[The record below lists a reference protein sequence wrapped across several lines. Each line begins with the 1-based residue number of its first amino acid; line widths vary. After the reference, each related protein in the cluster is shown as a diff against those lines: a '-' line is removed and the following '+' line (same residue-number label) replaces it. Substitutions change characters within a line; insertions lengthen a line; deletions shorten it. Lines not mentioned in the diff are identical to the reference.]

1 MPLRE
6 DLLTP
11 IAGDNPAGA
20 NLYYDTV
27 FDQIKE
33 ARREDADDLPEG
45 DMVLAQ
51 KKKADYRAVVKLAGE
66 ALAKRSKDLRLAGW
80 LAEAHLRVEGFAV
93 LAPSIELLRA
103 LQETFWAGLYPEI
116 EEGNDLELRM
126 VSVETAGRLINAAM
140 RKAPITRNGLSYE
153 SYQESRLVGYEK
165 DATNDSKMEARQD
178 AIAHG
183 KLTAEDFDQAF
194 AGSPKSLY
202 VQASATLRESLEAY
216 ERLDQYQQEAYGDNS
231 PNLAKLRS
239 GLEEVQQAVEYLLN
253 EKRKTEPDPV
263 EVVDQP
269 ATEAGEQEG
278 IEGEGEPFAED
289 EPGAEAEPGKAP
301 RRRAAS
307 AGPLGGA
314 ADAYAQVV
322 ESAQFLFARDPTS
335 PVPYLICAGLRLGE
349 TRMQGQTPSPGFA
362 VGPSPEIR
370 RSLRAL
376 AGRSAWGELLR
387 ASIPILASECARAW
401 LDLHRYI
408 WRAAGETGAEAISE
422 AVVGTVRSLLMVR
435 PELRYWTL
443 EDDTGAANPETQQWL
458 DTTVLQ

>member
-51 KKKADYRAVVKLAGE
+51 KKKADYRAVIKLAGE

-140 RKAPITRNGLSYE
+140 RKAALTRNGLSYE

-165 DATNDSKMEARQD
+165 DASNDSKMEARQD

-183 KLTAEDFDQAF
+183 KLTAENFDQAF

-202 VQASATLRESLEAY
+202 MQASAALNEALEAY

-231 PNLAKLRS
+231 PNLEKLRS
-239 GLEEVQQAVEYLLN
+239 GLEEVQQAVEFLLN
-253 EKRKTEPDPV
+253 ERRKTEPDPV
-263 EVVDQP
+263 QVVERP
-269 ATEAGEQEG
+269 ATEAGEQG
-278 IEGEGEPFAED
+278 GTEGEGGPGVD
-289 EPGAEAEPGKAP
+289 GEPGETP
-301 RRRAAS
+301 RRRSAI
-307 AGPLGGA
+307 AGPLGGV

-322 ESAQFLFARDPTS
+322 ESAEFLFGKDSTS

-349 TRMQGQTPSPGFA
+349 TRMQGQTPAPGFA

-370 RSLRAL
+370 HSLRAL

-387 ASIPILASECARAW
+387 TSLPILASECARAW
-401 LDLHRYI
+401 LDLHRYV
-408 WRAAGETGAEAISE
+408 WRAAQETGADAISE
-422 AVVGTVRSLLMVR
+422 AVVGTVKSLLTAR

-458 DTTVLQ
+458 DATVLQ